1 FQIPDDNRM
10 AGRASTTV
18 SASSPSSAD
27 KIQSLLRWCQA
38 QTDGYPGV
46 KVTNFTSSFRDGLAF
61 CAILHR
67 YRPELI
73 DFHSLKADNW
83 LQNNQLAFRIAE
95 TIGIPA
101 LLDAEEMA
109 TPEKLSI
116 ITYVAY
122 INMHLRGKERRG
134 GPSVNMHSG
143 GNNTSQQQSNASAES
158 ASATASSS
166 TPKKRGSSC
175 AMCQGDVFLLER
187 AMDTDGRLCHRQ
199 CLLDSRRV
207 DLRRAANEALEKR
220 RRCDNEDAA
229 AVANNGAP
237 LQEAPPA
244 TISAVAPS
252 APATASAQISGPAP
266 TAAASSPFGSPAS
279 VRRSARKPA
288 PAPPPP
294 PPSKRA
300 QSQLA
305 RSATTV
311 GAASSAKPKTVD
323 VDLYPEEF
331 NPFKDE
337 TPVSSSSKAKPPK
350 PPAPPPQRPPPAP
363 RRPQSVAPATAAAAY
378 PEELNP
384 FGEPDDQPKAAKP
397 PPPRPQPAAASSSS
411 SNINKSA
418 NSAKPSVSL
427 PATRSSSMEP
437 LYRAG
442 SPGPSAIAGKSFR
455 KSRHAPPPPPQAQ
468 GTPKSTSTSNASAT
482 AAYAFM
488 PVSAQASPQTTP
500 ASTPTHLSASDL
512 HHRSSALRA
521 KGPAPPR
528 PCQSERRQILTE
540 AADEFEGI
548 DAIEQELAAVGA
560 KQADIE
566 SRGRVLYDKLK
577 RAELDNSD
585 SEEPLLLEWI
595 GLVNERNRLCRE
607 ELYLLR
613 RSEERELE
621 LQHSSIEFDLRRVMS
636 KQEALKTESDRE
648 LERSLLAQLTNVV
661 DRRARIIDLIDASQ
675 REQEEQE
682 QLLAATL
689 ASASAS
695 VQEQK
700 IDKSKKDKKKH
711 KKEERISK
719 LSSIKL
725 KKKPTSST
733 EQEAGNNNEEKPDQH
748 PIKCLDNFN
757 DDRDNFYISPI
768 LNCAMFPKFNFPQ
781 FWPEDDGRGHY
792 CRNYLASDRSKAP
805 AFGQATYA
813 DLGHIGGHGE
823 SLTQVASFEPLPYRI
838 VGAPVCLSAEP
849 VRFAGSGWP
858 CSRERHRQVRL
869 ACVAASTAGRHFG
882 GRPAASSLTGVE
894 SARDLL
900 REMAEATSLADFP
913 LARLARLPLHITQ
926 FLTATPPSDAQD
938 ADAGVDALGIDP
950 LNPESLAD
958 RMIGAV
964 SGRHC
969 GSGTVWASATAGSA
983 QSDSFLVANAS
994 GANLDT
1000 LRVSTLKRDRMS
1012 KRRRLSR
1019 RRQSSSRNDAS
1030 WRLVTRWTSA
1040 SSVTSG
1046 NVGDSGEGQIY
1057 EIVGDAK
1064 GDGAGGLMIAVRRKD
1079 RFQVGGW
1086 VSE

>member
-1 FQIPDDNRM
+1 
-10 AGRASTTV
+10 
-18 SASSPSSAD
+18 
-27 KIQSLLRWCQA
+27 
-38 QTDGYPGV
+38 
-46 KVTNFTSSFRDGLAF
+46 
-61 CAILHR
+61 
-67 YRPELI
+67 
-73 DFHSLKADNW
+73 
-83 LQNNQLAFRIAE
+83 
-95 TIGIPA
+95 
-101 LLDAEEMA
+101 
-109 TPEKLSI
+109 
-116 ITYVAY
+116 
-122 INMHLRGKERRG
+122 
-134 GPSVNMHSG
+134 
-143 GNNTSQQQSNASAES
+143 
-158 ASATASSS
+158 
-166 TPKKRGSSC
+166 
-175 AMCQGDVFLLER
+175 
-187 AMDTDGRLCHRQ
+187 
-199 CLLDSRRV
+199 
-207 DLRRAANEALEKR
+207 
-220 RRCDNEDAA
+220 
-229 AVANNGAP
+229 
-237 LQEAPPA
+237 
-244 TISAVAPS
+244 
-252 APATASAQISGPAP
+252 
-266 TAAASSPFGSPAS
+266 
-279 VRRSARKPA
+279 
-288 PAPPPP
+288 
-294 PPSKRA
+294 
-300 QSQLA
+300 
-305 RSATTV
+305 
-311 GAASSAKPKTVD
+311 
-323 VDLYPEEF
+323 
-331 NPFKDE
+331 DE
-337 TPVSSSSKAKPPK
+337 TPVSYSKQAKPRSL
-350 PPAPPPQRPPPAP
+350 PAPPPQRPPPAACDG
-363 RRPQSVAPATAAAAY
+363 PQSSRSHPATAAAAY
-378 PEELNP
+378 PEELNHLANP
-384 FGEPDDQPKAAKP
+384 TTKPKAAKG
-397 PPPRPQPAAASSSS
+397 RAFRARAACGRQRSSSS
-411 SNINKSA
+411 SNINKKPAVLDRLLLLA
-418 NSAKPSVSL
+418 NLSFERAD
-427 PATRSSSMEP
+427 TR
-437 LYRAG
+437 
-442 SPGPSAIAGKSFR
+442 
-455 KSRHAPPPPPQAQ
+455 PPPPPQAQ

-482 AAYAFM
+482 AAYAFN
-488 PVSAQASPQTTP
+488 PVSAQASLHAYAPV
-500 ASTPTHLSASDL
+500 SLRSL

-700 IDKSKKDKKKH
+700 IDKSKKIRKSTRKR
-711 KKEERISK
+711 KEYQ
-719 LSSIKL
+719 
-725 KKKPTSST
+725 T
-733 EQEAGNNNEEKPDQH
+733 
-748 PIKCLDNFN
+748 IKCLNNFN

-1079 RFQVGGW
+1079 RF
-1086 VSE
+1086 

>member
-237 LQEAPPA
+237 LQ
-244 TISAVAPS
+244 
-252 APATASAQISGPAP
+252 ISGPAP

-488 PVSAQASPQTTP
+488 PTTP

-700 IDKSKKDKKKH
+700 IDKSKKDKKKQ

-719 LSSIKL
+719 RLE
-725 KKKPTSST
+725 TM
-733 EQEAGNNNEEKPDQH
+733 NEEKPDQH
-748 PIKCLDNFN
+748 H
-757 DDRDNFYISPI
+757 
-768 LNCAMFPKFNFPQ
+768 
-781 FWPEDDGRGHY
+781 DGRGHY

-900 REMAEATSLADFP
+900 REMAEAT
-913 LARLARLPLHITQ
+913 
-926 FLTATPPSDAQD
+926 
-938 ADAGVDALGIDP
+938 
-950 LNPESLAD
+950 
-958 RMIGAV
+958 
-964 SGRHC
+964 
-969 GSGTVWASATAGSA
+969 
-983 QSDSFLVANAS
+983 
-994 GANLDT
+994 
-1000 LRVSTLKRDRMS
+1000 
-1012 KRRRLSR
+1012 
-1019 RRQSSSRNDAS
+1019 
-1030 WRLVTRWTSA
+1030 
-1040 SSVTSG
+1040 
-1046 NVGDSGEGQIY
+1046 
-1057 EIVGDAK
+1057 
-1064 GDGAGGLMIAVRRKD
+1064 
-1079 RFQVGGW
+1079 
-1086 VSE
+1086 

>member
-1 FQIPDDNRM
+1 NRM

-101 LLDAEEMA
+101 LLDAEDMA

-229 AVANNGAP
+229 AAAAAAAVANNGAP
-237 LQEAPPA
+237 LQVASPDDSLSLEASSDENQRSESPACQQRDLGDQRGLATIPVRQQLPQQPSKASLTNGAGSAAADIAVKTASSDASATETGPPEASATETGPPEASATETGPPEASATETGPSEASATETGPPEASATETGPPEASTTKTAVPEASAPQSAPSEASATETGPPEASTTETAVPEASAPESAPPEA
-244 TISAVAPS
+244 SAPESAPSEASAPEAASLETSIPESAPASNPIPESAPAAASVSESAPEESSTKEAAPAAISAVAPS
-252 APATASAQISGPAP
+252 ALATASAQISGPAP
-266 TAAASSPFGSPAS
+266 TAVASSPFGSPAS

-337 TPVSSSSKAKPPK
+337 TPVSSSSKTKPPK

-384 FGEPDDQPKAAKP
+384 FGEPDDQSKAAKP
-397 PPPRPQPAAASSSS
+397 PPPRPQPAAASSSG

-427 PATRSSSMEP
+427 PASRSSSMEP

-482 AAYAFM
+482 AAYASM

-560 KQADIE
+560 KQAEIE

-577 RAELDNSD
+577 RAYGYGTLGYKAELDNSD

-748 PIKCLDNFN
+748 RKHHH
-757 DDRDNFYISPI
+757 R
-768 LNCAMFPKFNFPQ
+768 KFKLF
-781 FWPEDDGRGHY
+781 
-792 CRNYLASDRSKAP
+792 
-805 AFGQATYA
+805 
-813 DLGHIGGHGE
+813 
-823 SLTQVASFEPLPYRI
+823 
-838 VGAPVCLSAEP
+838 
-849 VRFAGSGWP
+849 
-858 CSRERHRQVRL
+858 
-869 ACVAASTAGRHFG
+869 
-882 GRPAASSLTGVE
+882 
-894 SARDLL
+894 
-900 REMAEATSLADFP
+900 
-913 LARLARLPLHITQ
+913 
-926 FLTATPPSDAQD
+926 
-938 ADAGVDALGIDP
+938 
-950 LNPESLAD
+950 
-958 RMIGAV
+958 
-964 SGRHC
+964 
-969 GSGTVWASATAGSA
+969 
-983 QSDSFLVANAS
+983 
-994 GANLDT
+994 
-1000 LRVSTLKRDRMS
+1000 
-1012 KRRRLSR
+1012 
-1019 RRQSSSRNDAS
+1019 
-1030 WRLVTRWTSA
+1030 
-1040 SSVTSG
+1040 SSVG
-1046 NVGDSGEGQIY
+1046 C
-1057 EIVGDAK
+1057 
-1064 GDGAGGLMIAVRRKD
+1064 GGKNKEKKD
-1079 RFQVGGW
+1079 
-1086 VSE
+1086 EA